1 MYFIYGSI
9 FELAAFF
16 LDHTLE
22 KNWPL
27 CQWLLGAGRSI
38 VVFLAPLGP
47 FFLGIMKNAEITLLL
62 FVS

>member
-47 FFLGIMKNAEITLLL
+47 FFRDHEKY
-62 FVS
+62 